1 MYNRCWRGYQCHE
14 FKPAVYVHP
23 PSQVNEADTST
34 FLVVTNAEPTK
45 VVYRPMP
52 SSSTNFV
59 GRADYLA
66 KLEAV
71 FVEGRTQTGSRPIS
85 VLSGFGGVGKT
96 QISVKF
102 AETRSHL

>member
-1 MYNRCWRGYQCHE
+1 MRTHLSNVN
-14 FKPAVYVHP
+14 KPGLLGCVVV
-23 PSQVNEADTST
+23 VN
-34 FLVVTNAEPTK
+34 NAEIAK
-45 VVYRPMP
+45 VVGYRPTP
-52 SSSTNFV
+52 SSSDNFV

-71 FVEGRTQTGSRPIS
+71 FVEGRSQPGSRPVS

-96 QISVKF
+96 QISVRF